1 MIGLPFN
8 PDNCLFVA
16 NQASNANQFN
26 ANVPDVSNNS
36 NHTVLWDFVDSKL
49 YWVNTLTNII
59 EREISGATGIQ
70 NESYEVYVQSETF
83 EQYYFSVSSTTLD
96 VFANSYLVLPAGT
109 YTFEL
114 EFDIYPANA
123 QIEFTPG
130 VLLAGIYTN
139 TTPSVTSADP
149 SDVLVDR
156 RRLFPSFIG
165 SSTYPLNRNTDNFQI
180 LNQTVGTGA
189 VTFAN
194 QFIVKAE
201 FALEAQ
207 IDVNLVAINNI
218 QLRALLVK

>member
-16 NQASNANQFN
+16 NQAANANQFN

-70 NESYEVYVQSETF
+70 NESYDTKAQAIS
-83 EQYYFSVSSTTLD
+83 YFPVSSTSLN
-96 VFANSYLVLPAGT
+96 VFDDSYLVLPAGT

-139 TTPSVTSADP
+139 TNPIITFADP
-149 SDVLVDR
+149 SDSLVDR

-165 SSTYPLNRNTDNFQI
+165 SSTYPLNRNTDDFQI